1 MLRIKQYLIIENE
14 KFLWNK
20 KKEYKPK
27 KTEIIT
33 KDEYEE
39 VVVEDEHGNQFKR
52 YREKVKRYFDDNW
65 YKMEDSAD
73 KPEKFD

>member
-1 MLRIKQYLIIENE
+1 MLRRMDNA
-14 KFLWNK
+14 
-20 KKEYKPK
+20 
-27 KTEIIT
+27 

-52 YREKVKRYFDDNW
+52 YTKKVKEKVKKVKRYFDDNW